1 MSRDQAA
8 KLMAI
13 DRTIQAQHAESMRSL
28 DPLTNPNAPA
38 IVRLLNISSIPGSP

>member
-8 KLMAI
+8 KMMAI
-13 DRTIQAQHAESMRSL
+13 DRTIRGQHAESMRAL

-38 IVRLLNISSIPGSP
+38 IIQWLNTSSIPGSP